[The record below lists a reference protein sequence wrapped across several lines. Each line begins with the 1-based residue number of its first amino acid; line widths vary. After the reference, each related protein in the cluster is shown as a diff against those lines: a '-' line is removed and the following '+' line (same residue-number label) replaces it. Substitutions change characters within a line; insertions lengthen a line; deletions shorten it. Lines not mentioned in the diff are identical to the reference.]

1 LKVRI
6 LPVGPLFAN
15 CYILTCEEIKEA
27 VIIDPGG
34 DADYILREVKRL
46 RVDVKAV
53 INTHGHVDHIAA
65 DEPVIKATGAKLMIH
80 EDDAAMLKSPA
91 RNLSLLGGVPLPP
104 LKADRLLQDG
114 DTVAFGSEALEVIHT
129 PGHTPGGICLLADD
143 IVFTGDTLFAKGIGR
158 TDFPG
163 GSYETL
169 LRSIRERLLTLP
181 DDTRVYPGHGPP
193 TTIGQERLGNPYL

>member
-1 LKVRI
+1 MKVRI